1 MLVPVSKATEK
12 IHIYP
17 YYYLQGLPGTENEC
31 YLRKA
36 VLDKLL
42 EAATLLPEGHFF
54 VIIDGWRSY
63 ETQLAIYEQT
73 KMDLEK
79 EGFHDIELEQELSKY
94 VATPTKDI
102 TRPSPHLT
110 GGAVDIT
117 IADEKGWL
125 PMGSEFDEFNEKS
138 QLDWFEEKANFSIEE
153 TEFLNNRR
161 LLKRIMLEVG
171 FIPNADEWW
180 HYEFGTKTWA
190 MSKGKSHY
198 FNGIL
203 NLKSEG

>member
-17 YYYLQGLPGTENEC
+17 YYYLQGFPVTKNEC
-31 YLRKA
+31 YLRET
-36 VLDKLL
+36 VLDKLI
-42 EAATLLPEGHFF
+42 EATKLLPEGLSF

-73 KMDLEK
+73 KCDLEK
-79 EGFHDIELEQELSKY
+79 QGFHGLKLKQELSKY

-102 TRPSPHLT
+102 TQPSPHLT
-110 GGAVDIT
+110 GGAVDLT
-117 IADEKGWL
+117 IADQNGWI
-125 PMGSEFDEFNEKS
+125 PMGSEFDEFNERS
-138 QLDWFEEKANFSIEE
+138 QLDWFEKKADLSFEE

-161 LLKRIMLEVG
+161 MLKKIMLEVG
-171 FIPNADEWW
+171 FISNADEWW

-190 MSKGKSHY
+190 QSRGENNY

-203 NLKSEG
+203 KLGL